1 MSPEMTP
8 RARSLLFFGG
18 TVVAALVFIRLGVW
32 QLSRLAERRAIN
44 ATALAARDQP
54 PLALD
59 TRLAQDGG
67 PGGGLDN
74 RRVSVSGRY
83 DHAAEIVIRG
93 QSEGGVPGVRLVTPL
108 RPLSG
113 DTALLVQR
121 GYYPSPDAR
130 TVNLAAIEE
139 PGVVWVRG
147 IAFPLDTAARGEPLE
162 QGGQLSWRR
171 VDLRAIRERLPYPVA
186 PFVILQEADSTAPR
200 GLRRDEPPALDD
212 GPHLSYAI
220 QWFSFA
226 ITALVVGG
234 IVGFGRG
241 SKA

>member
-1 MSPEMTP
+1 MTP

-18 TVVAALVFIRLGVW
+18 TVVAALVFIRLGIW
-32 QLSRLAERRAIN
+32 QASRLAERRAEN
-44 ATALAARDQP
+44 AAALAARDEP
-54 PLALD
+54 VLSLD

-67 PGGGLDN
+67 PGAGLAN
-74 RRVSVSGRY
+74 RRVSVTGRY
-83 DHAAEIVIRG
+83 DHAAEIIIRG

-121 GYYPSPDAR
+121 GYVPSPDAR
-130 TVNLAAIEE
+130 TVDIAKVEE

-147 IAFPLDTAARGEPLE
+147 IAYPVDTTAAGEPLE
-162 QGGQLSWRR
+162 EGGQLTWRR
-171 VDLRAIRERLPYPVA
+171 VDLRAIRERLPYPVS
-186 PFVILQEADSTAPR
+186 PWLILHEADTTAPL
-200 GLRRDEPPALDD
+200 GLRRDEPPPLDD

-220 QWFSFA
+220 QWFAFA

-234 IVGFGRG
+234 IVGFGKG